1 MKKILKELKLD
12 LVMKKMNIRA
22 KLEMLGINKGKKE
35 KK

>member
-12 LVMKKMNIRA
+12 LVMKKMNIKV